1 MKKICILGS
10 GYAGLFCAANLLAD
24 YDNRS
29 KYEISI
35 FDQNSYHQLLQ
46 QIHLVSASIKKPKDI
61 SFSIYDLLK
70 DDIKFYKEL
79 VVGVNFEKQNI
90 FTANNKEY
98 DFDYVI
104 IALGSLN
111 AFFGI
116 KGAKEYSQSFR
127 SLDDAIKLQKKI
139 QNLKDSNIIICGG
152 GATGVSLA
160 GALSETLKENTK
172 KKITIVEAQSDILPG
187 WNSKLVKNIKNFLI
201 NNHINLITNNPIK
214 EVYPSSVLLGD
225 GTIIENSLSIWTA
238 GVKGVDIQ
246 IIPQIKKT
254 RSNRIIV
261 NKFSQ
266 IEGYQNAFAVGDI
279 SAFPLDNG
287 QMSPQ
292 LAQFA
297 VRQAMNVAKNISRK
311 EKGEKMV
318 EFHYEQHGS
327 ILSLGSKCIGMI
339 SGVIIS
345 GSLCQYVEDFLIDN
359 YIKTIKNRGRGISSL
374 AYEQDKLSQISSSLN
389 FMITTAAKILSSS

>member
-1 MKKICILGS
+1 MRKICILGS
-10 GYAGLFCAANLLAD
+10 GYAGLFCAANLLTD
-24 YDNRS
+24 YDNRN

-46 QIHLVSASIKKPKDI
+46 QIHLVSANIKKPNDI
-61 SFSIYDLLK
+61 SFPIYDLMK
-70 DDIKFYKEL
+70 DEIKFYKEL
-79 VVGVNFEKQNI
+79 VVGINLDKQNI

-104 IALGSLN
+104 IALGSSN
-111 AFFGI
+111 AFFGL

-139 QNLKDSNIIICGG
+139 KNLKDYNIIICGG
-152 GATGVSLA
+152 GATGISLA
-160 GALSETLKENTK
+160 GAISETSKENL
-172 KKITIVEAQSDILPG
+172 KITIVEAQSDILPG
-187 WNSKLVKNIKNFLI
+187 WNPKLVEAIKKFLIKNK
-201 NNHINLITNNPIK
+201 INLITNNPIK

-238 GVKGVDIQ
+238 GVKGIDIQ
-246 IIPQIKKT
+246 IIPEVKKT

-261 NKFSQ
+261 NKLSQ
-266 IEGYQNAFAVGDI
+266 IEGYTNAFAVGDI

-287 QMSPQ
+287 QISPQ

-297 VRQAMNVAKNISRK
+297 VRQAMNIAKNILRK
-311 EKGEKMV
+311 EKGDKMV

-327 ILSLGSKCIGMI
+327 ILSLGNRCIGMI
-339 SGVIIS
+339 NGIIIS

-389 FMITTAAKILSSS
+389 FMITTAAKILSSN

>member
-24 YDNRS
+24 YDNRN
-29 KYEISI
+29 KYEIII

-46 QIHLVSASIKKPKDI
+46 QIHLVSANIKKPNDI
-61 SFSIYDLLK
+61 SFSIYDLMK
-70 DDIKFYKEL
+70 DDIRFYKEF
-79 VVGVNFEKQNI
+79 VVGVNLDKQNI

-104 IALGSLN
+104 IALGSSN
-111 AFFGI
+111 AFFGL
-116 KGAKEYSQSFR
+116 KGAREYSQSFR

-139 QNLKDSNIIICGG
+139 QNLKDYNIIICGG
-152 GATGVSLA
+152 GATGISLA
-160 GALSETLKENTK
+160 GAISETSKDNLN
-172 KKITIVEAQSDILPG
+172 ITIVEAQPDILPG
-187 WNSKLVKNIKNFLI
+187 WNPKLVEAIKKFLIKNK
-201 NNHINLITNNPIK
+201 INLITNNPIK

-238 GVKGVDIQ
+238 GVKGSDIQ
-246 IIPQIKKT
+246 IIPEVKKT
-254 RSNRIIV
+254 RSHRIIV
-261 NKFSQ
+261 NKLSQ
-266 IEGYQNAFAVGDI
+266 IGGYTNAFAVGDI

-287 QMSPQ
+287 QISPQ

-297 VRQAMNVAKNISRK
+297 VRQAMNIAKNILRK
-311 EKGEKMV
+311 EKGEKIV

-327 ILSLGSKCIGMI
+327 ILSLGNRCIGMI
-339 SGVIIS
+339 NGIIIS

-389 FMITTAAKILSSS
+389 FMITTAAKIMSSN

>member
-1 MKKICILGS
+1 MRKVRILGS

-24 YDNRS
+24 YDNRK

-35 FDQNSYHQLLQ
+35 FDQNSSHQLLQ
-46 QIHLVSASIKKPKDI
+46 QIHLVCADIKKPNDI
-61 SFSIYDLLK
+61 SFSISDLMK
-70 DDIKFYKEL
+70 DELKFYKD
-79 VVGVNFEKQNI
+79 VVIGVNFDKQNI

-104 IALGSLN
+104 IALGSSN
-111 AFFGI
+111 NFYGI
-116 KGAKEYSQSFR
+116 KGAEEYSQSFR

-139 QNLKDSNIIICGG
+139 QNLKDYNIIICGG
-152 GATGVSLA
+152 GATGISLA
-160 GALSETLKENTK
+160 GALSETLKENI
-172 KKITIVEAQSDILPG
+172 KITIVEAQPDILPG
-187 WNSKLVKNIKNFLI
+187 WNPKLVKAIKKFL
-201 NNHINLITNNPIK
+201 NTNKINLITNNPIK

-225 GTIIENSLSIWTA
+225 GTIIDNSLSIWTA
-238 GVKGVDIQ
+238 GVKGSDIQ

-261 NKFSQ
+261 NKLSL
-266 IEGYQNAFAVGDI
+266 IDGYNNAFAVGDI
-279 SAFPLDNG
+279 CAFPLNNG
-287 QMSPQ
+287 QLSPQ

-297 VRQAMNVAKNISRK
+297 VRQAMNVAKNIIRK

-327 ILSLGSKCIGMI
+327 ILSLGNRCIGMI
-339 SGVIIS
+339 NGIIIS

-389 FMITTAAKILSSS
+389 FMISTASKILSSN

>member
-1 MKKICILGS
+1 MRKICILGS
-10 GYAGLFCAANLLAD
+10 GYAGIFCAANLLAD
-24 YDNRS
+24 YDNKR

-46 QIHLVSASIKKPKDI
+46 QIHLVSASIKKPNDI
-61 SFSIYDLLK
+61 SFPIYDLMK

-79 VVGVNFEKQNI
+79 VIGVNFDKQNI

-104 IALGSLN
+104 IALGSSN

-139 QNLKDSNIIICGG
+139 QDMKDSNIIICGG
-152 GATGVSLA
+152 GATGISLA
-160 GALSETLKENTK
+160 GAISETSKENMN
-172 KKITIVEAQSDILPG
+172 ITIVEAQSDILPG
-187 WNSKLVKNIKNFLI
+187 WNPKLVKTIKNFLI
-201 NNHINLITNNPIK
+201 NNKINLITNNPIK
-214 EVYPSSVLLGD
+214 EVYPSSVLLAD
-225 GTIIENSLSIWTA
+225 GTIIENSLSIWAA
-238 GVKGVDIQ
+238 GVKGSDIQ
-246 IIPQIKKT
+246 TIPSIKKT

-261 NKFSQ
+261 NKLSQ
-266 IEGYQNAFAVGDI
+266 IEEYNNAFAVGDI

-287 QMSPQ
+287 QISPQ

-297 VRQAMNVAKNISRK
+297 VRQAMNIAKNILRK

-327 ILSLGSKCIGMI
+327 ILSLGNRCIGMI
-339 SGVIIS
+339 NGIIIS

-389 FMITTAAKILSSS
+389 FMITTAAKILSSN

>member
-1 MKKICILGS
+1 M
-10 GYAGLFCAANLLAD
+10 
-24 YDNRS
+24 
-29 KYEISI
+29 
-35 FDQNSYHQLLQ
+35 
-46 QIHLVSASIKKPKDI
+46 
-61 SFSIYDLLK
+61 K

-79 VVGVNFEKQNI
+79 VVGINLDKQNI

-104 IALGSLN
+104 IALGSSN
-111 AFFGI
+111 AFFGL

-139 QNLKDSNIIICGG
+139 QNLKDYNIIICGG
-152 GATGVSLA
+152 GATGISLA
-160 GALSETLKENTK
+160 GAISETSKENLN
-172 KKITIVEAQSDILPG
+172 ITIVEAQSDILPG
-187 WNSKLVKNIKNFLI
+187 WNPKLVEAIKKFLIKNK
-201 NNHINLITNNPIK
+201 INLITNNPIK

-225 GTIIENSLSIWTA
+225 GTLIENSLSIWTA
-238 GVKGVDIQ
+238 GVKGIDIQ
-246 IIPQIKKT
+246 IIPEVKKT

-261 NKFSQ
+261 NKLSQ
-266 IEGYQNAFAVGDI
+266 IEGYTNAFAVGDI

-287 QMSPQ
+287 QISPQ

-297 VRQAMNVAKNISRK
+297 VRQAMNIAKNRLRK
-311 EKGEKMV
+311 EKGDKMV

-327 ILSLGSKCIGMI
+327 ILSLGNRCIGMI
-339 SGVIIS
+339 NGIIIS

-389 FMITTAAKILSSS
+389 FMITTAAKILSSN

>member
-10 GYAGLFCAANLLAD
+10 GYAGLFCAANLLAE
-24 YDNRS
+24 YDNRN
-29 KYEISI
+29 KYEIVI

-46 QIHLVSASIKKPKDI
+46 QIHLVSANIKKPNDI
-61 SFSIYDLLK
+61 SFSIYDLMK

-79 VVGVNFEKQNI
+79 VVGVNLDTQNI

-98 DFDYVI
+98 EFDYVI
-104 IALGSLN
+104 IALGSSN
-111 AFFGI
+111 AFFGL
-116 KGAKEYSQSFR
+116 KGAREYSQSFR

-139 QNLKDSNIIICGG
+139 QNLKDYNIIICGG
-152 GATGVSLA
+152 GATGISLA
-160 GALSETLKENTK
+160 GAISETSKGNLN
-172 KKITIVEAQSDILPG
+172 ITIVEAQPDILPG
-187 WNSKLVKNIKNFLI
+187 WNLKLVEAIKKFLIKNK
-201 NNHINLITNNPIK
+201 INLITNNPIK

-225 GTIIENSLSIWTA
+225 GTVIENSLSIWTA
-238 GVKGVDIQ
+238 GVKGSDIQ
-246 IIPQIKKT
+246 IIPEVKKT

-261 NKFSQ
+261 NKLSQ
-266 IEGYQNAFAVGDI
+266 IEGYTNAFAVGDI
-279 SAFPLDNG
+279 SAFPLNNG
-287 QMSPQ
+287 QISPQ

-297 VRQAMNVAKNISRK
+297 VRQAMNIAKNILRK

-327 ILSLGSKCIGMI
+327 ILSLGNRCIGMI
-339 SGVIIS
+339 NGIIIS

-389 FMITTAAKILSSS
+389 FMITTAAKILSSN

>member
-10 GYAGLFCAANLLAD
+10 GYSGLFCAANLLVD
-24 YDNRS
+24 YENRK

-35 FDQNSYHQLLQ
+35 FDQNPYHQLLQ
-46 QIHLVSASIKKPKDI
+46 QIHLVSANIKKPREI
-61 SFSIYDLLK
+61 SFSIYDLMK
-70 DDIKFYKEL
+70 DDVKFYNEL
-79 VVGVNFEKQNI
+79 VLGVNFDKQNI

-98 DFDYVI
+98 SFDYVI
-104 IALGSLN
+104 IALGSSN

-127 SLDDAIKLQKKI
+127 SLDDAIQLQKKL
-139 QNLKDSNIIICGG
+139 QNLKDCNIIICGG
-152 GATGVSLA
+152 GATGISLA
-160 GALSETLKENTK
+160 GALSETSKENLN
-172 KKITIVEAQSDILPG
+172 IIVVEAQSDILPG
-187 WNSKLVKNIKNFLI
+187 WNPKLVDEIKKFLI
-201 NNHINLITNNPIK
+201 KKKINLITNNPIK

-225 GTIIENSLSIWTA
+225 GTTLKNSLSIWTA
-238 GVKGVDIQ
+238 GVKGRDIQ
-246 IIPQIKKT
+246 TIPSIKKT

-261 NKFSQ
+261 NKLSQ
-266 IEGYQNAFAVGDI
+266 IEGYNNAFAVGDI
-279 SAFPLDNG
+279 SAFPLPNG
-287 QMSPQ
+287 QTSPQ

-297 VRQAMNVAKNISRK
+297 VRQAMNIAKNILRK

-327 ILSLGSKCIGMI
+327 ILSLGKSCIGMI
-339 SGVIIS
+339 NGIIIS

-389 FMITTAAKILSSS
+389 FMITTAAKILSSN

>member
-1 MKKICILGS
+1 MKRICILGS

-24 YDNRS
+24 YDNRN
-29 KYEISI
+29 KYEIII

-46 QIHLVSASIKKPKDI
+46 QIHLVSANIKKPTDI
-61 SFSIYDLLK
+61 SFSIYDLMK

-79 VVGVNFEKQNI
+79 VVGVNLDKQNI

-98 DFDYVI
+98 NFDYVI
-104 IALGSLN
+104 IALGSSN
-111 AFFGI
+111 AFFGL

-139 QNLKDSNIIICGG
+139 QNLKDYNIIICGG
-152 GATGVSLA
+152 GATGISLA
-160 GALSETLKENTK
+160 GAISETSKDNLN
-172 KKITIVEAQSDILPG
+172 ITIVEAQPDILPG
-187 WNSKLVKNIKNFLI
+187 WNPKLVEAIKKFLIKNK
-201 NNHINLITNNPIK
+201 INLITNNPIK
-214 EVYPSSVLLGD
+214 EVYPSSVVLGD

-238 GVKGVDIQ
+238 GVKGSDIQ
-246 IIPQIKKT
+246 IIPEVKKT

-261 NKFSQ
+261 NKLSQ
-266 IEGYQNAFAVGDI
+266 IGGYTNAFAVGDI

-287 QMSPQ
+287 QISPQ

-297 VRQAMNVAKNISRK
+297 VRQAMNIAKNILRK

-327 ILSLGSKCIGMI
+327 ILSLGNRCIGMI
-339 SGVIIS
+339 NGIIIS

-389 FMITTAAKILSSS
+389 FMITTAAKIMSSN

>member
-1 MKKICILGS
+1 MGS

-24 YDNRS
+24 YDNKN

-46 QIHLVSASIKKPKDI
+46 QIHLVSANIKKPNDI
-61 SFSIYDLLK
+61 SFSINDLMK

-79 VVGVNFEKQNI
+79 VVGINLDKQNI

-104 IALGSLN
+104 IALGSSN
-111 AFFGI
+111 AFFGL

-139 QNLKDSNIIICGG
+139 QNLKDYNIIICGG
-152 GATGVSLA
+152 GATGISLA
-160 GALSETLKENTK
+160 GAISETSKDNLN
-172 KKITIVEAQSDILPG
+172 ITIVEAQPDILPG
-187 WNSKLVKNIKNFLI
+187 WNPKLVEAIKKFLIKNK
-201 NNHINLITNNPIK
+201 INLITNNPIK

-238 GVKGVDIQ
+238 GVKGIDIQ
-246 IIPQIKKT
+246 IIPEVKKT

-261 NKFSQ
+261 NKLSQ
-266 IEGYQNAFAVGDI
+266 IEGYTNAFAVGDI

-287 QMSPQ
+287 QISPQ

-297 VRQAMNVAKNISRK
+297 VRQAMNIAKNILRK
-311 EKGEKMV
+311 EKGDKMV

-327 ILSLGSKCIGMI
+327 ILSLGNRCIGMI
-339 SGVIIS
+339 NGIIIS

-389 FMITTAAKILSSS
+389 FMITTAARILSSN

>member
-1 MKKICILGS
+1 MRKISILGS

-24 YDNRS
+24 YENRK

-46 QIHLVSASIKKPKDI
+46 QIHLVSANLKKPHDI
-61 SFSIYDLLK
+61 SFSIYDLMK
-70 DDIKFYKEL
+70 DDVKFYNEL
-79 VVGVNFEKQNI
+79 VVGVNFETQNI
-90 FTANNKEY
+90 FTANNKKY
-98 DFDYVI
+98 NFDYVI
-104 IALGSLN
+104 IALGSSN

-139 QNLKDSNIIICGG
+139 QNLKDSNIVICGG
-152 GATGVSLA
+152 GATGISLA
-160 GALSETLKENTK
+160 GALSETSNNNYLT
-172 KKITIVEAQSDILPG
+172 ITIVEAQADILPG
-187 WNSKLVKNIKNFLI
+187 WNPRLVQTIKKFLIKNK
-201 NNHINLITNNPIK
+201 INLITNNPIR

-225 GTIIENSLSIWTA
+225 GTIIENSLPIWTA
-238 GVKGVDIQ
+238 GVKGRDIQ
-246 IIPQIKKT
+246 VIPLIKKT
-254 RSNRIIV
+254 RSNRIMV

-266 IEGYQNAFAVGDI
+266 IEGYKNAFAVGDI
-279 SAFPLDNG
+279 SAFPLENG
-287 QMSPQ
+287 QISPQ

-297 VRQAMNVAKNISRK
+297 VRQAMNIAKNILRK

-327 ILSLGSKCIGMI
+327 ILSLGNRCIGMI
-339 SGVIIS
+339 NGIIIS

-359 YIKTIKNRGRGISSL
+359 YIKTIKNRGRGISTL
-374 AYEQDKLSQISSSLN
+374 AYEQDKLSQVSSSLN
-389 FMITTAAKILSSS
+389 FMITTAAKILSSN

>member
-24 YDNRS
+24 YDNRN
-29 KYEISI
+29 KYEIII

-46 QIHLVSASIKKPKDI
+46 QIHLVSANIKKPNDI
-61 SFSIYDLLK
+61 SFSIYDLMK
-70 DDIKFYKEL
+70 DDIKFYKEF
-79 VVGVNFEKQNI
+79 VVGVNLDKQNI

-104 IALGSLN
+104 IALGSSN
-111 AFFGI
+111 AFFGL

-139 QNLKDSNIIICGG
+139 QNLKDYNIIICGG
-152 GATGVSLA
+152 GATGISLA
-160 GALSETLKENTK
+160 GAISETSKENLN
-172 KKITIVEAQSDILPG
+172 ITIVEAQSDILPG
-187 WNSKLVKNIKNFLI
+187 WNPKLVEAIKKFLLKNK
-201 NNHINLITNNPIK
+201 INLITNNPIK

-238 GVKGVDIQ
+238 GVKGIDIQ
-246 IIPQIKKT
+246 IIPQVKKT

-261 NKFSQ
+261 NKLSQ
-266 IEGYQNAFAVGDI
+266 IEGYTNAFAVGDI

-287 QMSPQ
+287 QISPQ

-297 VRQAMNVAKNISRK
+297 VRQAMNIAKNILRK
-311 EKGEKMV
+311 EKGDKMV

-327 ILSLGSKCIGMI
+327 ILSLGNRCIGMI
-339 SGVIIS
+339 NGIIIS

-389 FMITTAAKILSSS
+389 FMITTAAKILSSN

>member
-1 MKKICILGS
+1 MGS

-24 YDNRS
+24 YDNRN

-46 QIHLVSASIKKPKDI
+46 QIHLVSANIKKPNDI
-61 SFSIYDLLK
+61 SFSINDLMK

-79 VVGVNFEKQNI
+79 VVGINLDKQNI

-104 IALGSLN
+104 IALGSSN
-111 AFFGI
+111 AFFGL

-139 QNLKDSNIIICGG
+139 QNLKDYNIIICGG
-152 GATGVSLA
+152 GATGISLA
-160 GALSETLKENTK
+160 GAISETSKDNLN
-172 KKITIVEAQSDILPG
+172 ITIVEAQPDILPG
-187 WNSKLVKNIKNFLI
+187 WNPKLVEAIKKFLIKNK
-201 NNHINLITNNPIK
+201 INLITNNPIK

-238 GVKGVDIQ
+238 GVKGIDIQ
-246 IIPQIKKT
+246 IIPEVKKT

-261 NKFSQ
+261 NKLSQ
-266 IEGYQNAFAVGDI
+266 IEGYTNAFAVGDI

-287 QMSPQ
+287 QISPQ

-297 VRQAMNVAKNISRK
+297 VRQAMNIAKNILRK
-311 EKGEKMV
+311 EKGDKMV

-327 ILSLGSKCIGMI
+327 ILSLGNRCIGMI
-339 SGVIIS
+339 NGIIIS

-389 FMITTAAKILSSS
+389 FMITTAARILSSN

>member
-24 YDNRS
+24 YDNRN
-29 KYEISI
+29 KYEIII

-46 QIHLVSASIKKPKDI
+46 QIHLVSANIKKPNDI
-61 SFSIYDLLK
+61 SFSIYDLMK
-70 DDIKFYKEL
+70 DDIKFYKEF
-79 VVGVNFEKQNI
+79 VVGVNLDKQNI

-104 IALGSLN
+104 IALGSSN
-111 AFFGI
+111 AYFGL
-116 KGAKEYSQSFR
+116 KGAREYSQSFR

-139 QNLKDSNIIICGG
+139 QNLKDYNIIICGG

-160 GALSETLKENTK
+160 GAISETSKGNLN
-172 KKITIVEAQSDILPG
+172 ITIVEAQSDILPG
-187 WNSKLVKNIKNFLI
+187 WNPKLVEAIKKFLLKNK
-201 NNHINLITNNPIK
+201 INLITNNPIK

-238 GVKGVDIQ
+238 GVKGIDIQ
-246 IIPQIKKT
+246 IIPQVKTT

-261 NKFSQ
+261 NKLSQ
-266 IEGYQNAFAVGDI
+266 IKGYTNAFAVGDI

-287 QMSPQ
+287 QISPQ

-297 VRQAMNVAKNISRK
+297 VRQAMNIAKNILRK
-311 EKGEKMV
+311 EKGDKMV
-318 EFHYEQHGS
+318 EFHYEQQGS
-327 ILSLGSKCIGMI
+327 ILSLGNRCIGMI
-339 SGVIIS
+339 NGIIIS

-359 YIKTIKNRGRGISSL
+359 YIKTIKNRGRGISPL

-389 FMITTAAKILSSS
+389 FMITTAAKILSSN

>member
-1 MKKICILGS
+1 MRKICILGS
-10 GYAGLFCAANLLAD
+10 GYAGIFCAANLLAD

-46 QIHLVSASIKKPKDI
+46 QIHLVAANIKKPNDI
-61 SFSIYDLLK
+61 SFSVYDLLK
-70 DDIKFYKEL
+70 NDIKFYKEFVIGINL
-79 VVGVNFEKQNI
+79 DKQKI
-90 FTANNKEY
+90 FTAHNKEF
-98 DFDYVI
+98 DLDYVI
-104 IALGSLN
+104 IALGSSN

-152 GATGVSLA
+152 GATGISLA
-160 GALSETLKENTK
+160 GALSEISK
-172 KKITIVEAQSDILPG
+172 KNLNITIVEAQSDILPG
-187 WNSKLVKNIKNFLI
+187 WNPKLVKAIKKFLI
-201 NNHINLITNNPIK
+201 NNKVNLITNNPIK
-214 EVYPSSVLLGD
+214 EVYPSSVLLDD

-238 GVKGVDIQ
+238 GVKGSDIKT
-246 IIPQIKKT
+246 IPSIKKT

-261 NKFSQ
+261 NKLSQ
-266 IEGYQNAFAVGDI
+266 IEGYNNAFAVGDI

-287 QMSPQ
+287 QISPQ

-297 VRQAMNVAKNISRK
+297 VRQAMNIAKNILRK

-318 EFHYEQHGS
+318 EFQYEQQGS
-327 ILSLGSKCIGMI
+327 IISLGNRCIGMI
-339 SGVIIS
+339 NGIIIN

-359 YIKTIKNRGRGISSL
+359 YIKTIKNRGRGISTL
-374 AYEQDKLSQISSSLN
+374 AYQQDKLSQISSSLN
-389 FMITTAAKILSSS
+389 FMITTAAKILSSN

>member
-1 MKKICILGS
+1 MILGS

-35 FDQNSYHQLLQ
+35 FDQNSSHQLLQ
-46 QIHLVSASIKKPKDI
+46 QIHLVCADIKKPNDI
-61 SFSIYDLLK
+61 SFSISDLMEDEL
-70 DDIKFYKEL
+70 KFYKD
-79 VVGVNFEKQNI
+79 VVIGVNFETQHI

-104 IALGSLN
+104 IALGSSNNFYGL
-111 AFFGI
+111 
-116 KGAKEYSQSFR
+116 KGAEEYSQSFR

-139 QNLKDSNIIICGG
+139 QNLKDYNIIICGG
-152 GATGVSLA
+152 GATGISLA
-160 GALSETLKENTK
+160 GALSETLKENI
-172 KKITIVEAQSDILPG
+172 KITIVEAQPDILPG
-187 WNSKLVKNIKNFLI
+187 WNPKLVKAIKKFL
-201 NNHINLITNNPIK
+201 NTNKINLITDNPIK

-225 GTIIENSLSIWTA
+225 GTIIDNSLSIWTA
-238 GVKGVDIQ
+238 GVKGSDIQ

-261 NKFSQ
+261 NKLSQ
-266 IEGYQNAFAVGDI
+266 IDGHNNAFAVGDI
-279 SAFPLDNG
+279 CAFPLNNG
-287 QMSPQ
+287 QLSPQ

-297 VRQAMNVAKNISRK
+297 VRQAMNVAKNIIRK

-318 EFHYEQHGS
+318 EFHYEQPGS
-327 ILSLGSKCIGMI
+327 ILSLGKRCIGI
-339 SGVIIS
+339 INGVIIS

-359 YIKTIKNRGRGISSL
+359 YIKTIRNRGRGISSL

-389 FMITTAAKILSSS
+389 FMITTAA

>member
-1 MKKICILGS
+1 MRKVRILGS

-35 FDQNSYHQLLQ
+35 FDQNSSHQLLQ
-46 QIHLVSASIKKPKDI
+46 QIHLVCADIKKPNDI
-61 SFSIYDLLK
+61 SFSISDLMK
-70 DDIKFYKEL
+70 DELKFYKD
-79 VVGVNFEKQNI
+79 VVIGVNFETQHI

-104 IALGSLN
+104 IALGSSNNFYGL
-111 AFFGI
+111 
-116 KGAKEYSQSFR
+116 KGAEEYSQSFR

-139 QNLKDSNIIICGG
+139 QNLKDYNIIICGG
-152 GATGVSLA
+152 GATGISLA
-160 GALSETLKENTK
+160 GALSETLKENI
-172 KKITIVEAQSDILPG
+172 KITIVEAQPDILPG
-187 WNSKLVKNIKNFLI
+187 WNPKLVKAIKKFL
-201 NNHINLITNNPIK
+201 NTNKINLITDNPIK

-225 GTIIENSLSIWTA
+225 GTIIDNSLSIWTA
-238 GVKGVDIQ
+238 GVKGSDIQ

-261 NKFSQ
+261 NKLSL
-266 IEGYQNAFAVGDI
+266 IDGHNNAFAVGDI
-279 SAFPLDNG
+279 CAFPLNNG
-287 QMSPQ
+287 QLSPQ

-297 VRQAMNVAKNISRK
+297 VRQAMNVAKNIIRK

-318 EFHYEQHGS
+318 EFHYEQPGS
-327 ILSLGSKCIGMI
+327 ILSLGKKCIGI
-339 SGVIIS
+339 INGVIIS

-359 YIKTIKNRGRGISSL
+359 YIKTIRNRGRGISSL

-389 FMITTAAKILSSS
+389 FMITTAAKILSSN

>member
-10 GYAGLFCAANLLAD
+10 GYAGLFCAANLLVD
-24 YDNRS
+24 YDNKM

-46 QIHLVSASIKKPKDI
+46 QIHLVSANIKKPNDI
-61 SFSIYDLLK
+61 SFSIHDLMK
-70 DDIKFYKEL
+70 DDVKFYNEL
-79 VVGVNFEKQNI
+79 ILGVNFDTQNI
-90 FTANNKEY
+90 FTANNKNY

-104 IALGSLN
+104 IALGSSN

-127 SLDDAIKLQKKI
+127 SLDDAIQLHKKL
-139 QNLKDSNIIICGG
+139 QNLKDCNVIICGG
-152 GATGVSLA
+152 GATGISLA
-160 GALSETLKENTK
+160 GALRETSKENLN
-172 KKITIVEAQSDILPG
+172 ITIVEAQSDLLPG
-187 WNSKLVKNIKNFLI
+187 WNPRLVETIKKFLI
-201 NNHINLITNNPIK
+201 KKKIDLITNNPIK

-225 GTIIENSLSIWTA
+225 GSILENSLSIWTA
-238 GVKGVDIQ
+238 GVKGRDIQ
-246 IIPQIKKT
+246 TIPLVKKN

-266 IEGYQNAFAVGDI
+266 IEGYDNAFAVGDI
-279 SAFPLDNG
+279 SAFPLENG
-287 QMSPQ
+287 QTSPQ

-297 VRQAMNVAKNISRK
+297 VRQAMNVAKNILRK

-318 EFHYEQHGS
+318 QFHYEQHGS
-327 ILSLGSKCIGMI
+327 ILSLGKTCIGMI
-339 SGVIIS
+339 NGIIVS

-389 FMITTAAKILSSS
+389 FMITTAAKILSSN

>member
-1 MKKICILGS
+1 MGS

-24 YDNRS
+24 YDNRN
-29 KYEISI
+29 KYEIII

-46 QIHLVSASIKKPKDI
+46 QIHLVSANIKKPNDI
-61 SFSIYDLLK
+61 SFSIYDLMK

-79 VVGVNFEKQNI
+79 VVGINLDKQNI

-104 IALGSLN
+104 IALGSSN
-111 AFFGI
+111 AFFGL

-139 QNLKDSNIIICGG
+139 QNLKDYNIIICGG
-152 GATGVSLA
+152 GATGISLA
-160 GALSETLKENTK
+160 GAISETSKDNLN
-172 KKITIVEAQSDILPG
+172 ITIVEAQSDILPG
-187 WNSKLVKNIKNFLI
+187 WNPKLVEAIKKFLIKNK
-201 NNHINLITNNPIK
+201 INLITNNPIK

-246 IIPQIKKT
+246 IIPEVKKT

-261 NKFSQ
+261 NKLSQ
-266 IEGYQNAFAVGDI
+266 IEGYTNAFAVGDI

-287 QMSPQ
+287 QISPQ

-297 VRQAMNVAKNISRK
+297 VRQAMNIAKNILRK
-311 EKGEKMV
+311 EKGDKMV

-327 ILSLGSKCIGMI
+327 ILSLGNRCIGMI
-339 SGVIIS
+339 NGIIIS

-389 FMITTAAKILSSS
+389 FMITTAAKILSSN

>member
-24 YDNRS
+24 YDNRN
-29 KYEISI
+29 KYEIII

-46 QIHLVSASIKKPKDI
+46 QIHLVSANIKKPNDI
-61 SFSIYDLLK
+61 SFSIYDLMK
-70 DDIKFYKEL
+70 DDIKFYKEF
-79 VVGVNFEKQNI
+79 VVVVNLDKQNI

-104 IALGSLN
+104 IALGSSN
-111 AFFGI
+111 AFFGL
-116 KGAKEYSQSFR
+116 KGAREYSQSFR

-139 QNLKDSNIIICGG
+139 QNLKDYNIIICGG
-152 GATGVSLA
+152 GATGISLA
-160 GALSETLKENTK
+160 GAISETSKGNLN
-172 KKITIVEAQSDILPG
+172 ITIVEAQSDILPG
-187 WNSKLVKNIKNFLI
+187 WNPKLVEAIKKFLLKNK
-201 NNHINLITNNPIK
+201 INLITNNPIK

-238 GVKGVDIQ
+238 GVKGIDIQ
-246 IIPQIKKT
+246 IIPQVKKT

-261 NKFSQ
+261 NKLSQ
-266 IEGYQNAFAVGDI
+266 IEGYTNAFAVGDI

-287 QMSPQ
+287 QISPQ

-297 VRQAMNVAKNISRK
+297 VRQAMNIAKNILRK
-311 EKGEKMV
+311 EKGDKMV
-318 EFHYEQHGS
+318 EFHYEQQGS
-327 ILSLGSKCIGMI
+327 ILSLGNRCIGMI
-339 SGVIIS
+339 NGIIIS

-389 FMITTAAKILSSS
+389 FMITTAAKILSSN

>member
-1 MKKICILGS
+1 MRKISILGS

-24 YDNRS
+24 YENRK

-46 QIHLVSASIKKPKDI
+46 QIHLVSANLKKPHDI
-61 SFSIYDLLK
+61 SFSIYDLMK
-70 DDIKFYKEL
+70 DDVKFYNEL
-79 VVGVNFEKQNI
+79 VLGVNFDKQNI

-104 IALGSLN
+104 IALGSSN
-111 AFFGI
+111 AFFGM

-139 QNLKDSNIIICGG
+139 QNLKDSNIVICGG
-152 GATGVSLA
+152 GATGISLA
-160 GALSETLKENTK
+160 GALSETSNNNYLT
-172 KKITIVEAQSDILPG
+172 ITIVEAQADILPG
-187 WNSKLVKNIKNFLI
+187 WNPRLVQTIKKFLIKNK
-201 NNHINLITNNPIK
+201 INLITNNPIR

-225 GTIIENSLSIWTA
+225 GTIIENSLPIWTA
-238 GVKGVDIQ
+238 GVKGRDIQ
-246 IIPQIKKT
+246 VIPLIKKT
-254 RSNRIIV
+254 RSNRIMV

-266 IEGYQNAFAVGDI
+266 IEGYNNAFAVGDI
-279 SAFPLDNG
+279 SAFPLENG
-287 QMSPQ
+287 QISPQ

-297 VRQAMNVAKNISRK
+297 VRQAMNIAKNILRK
-311 EKGEKMV
+311 EKGEKTV

-327 ILSLGSKCIGMI
+327 ILSLGNRCIGMI
-339 SGVIIS
+339 NGIIIS

-359 YIKTIKNRGRGISSL
+359 YIKTIKNRGRGISTL
-374 AYEQDKLSQISSSLN
+374 AYEQDKLSQVSSSLN
-389 FMITTAAKILSSS
+389 FMITTAAKILSSN

>member
-1 MKKICILGS
+1 MRKICILGS

-24 YDNRS
+24 YDNRN

-46 QIHLVSASIKKPKDI
+46 QIHLVSANIKKPNDI
-61 SFSIYDLLK
+61 SFSIYDLMK

-79 VVGVNFEKQNI
+79 VGGINLDQQNI

-104 IALGSLN
+104 IALGSSN
-111 AFFGI
+111 AFFGL
-116 KGAKEYSQSFR
+116 KGAKEYAQSFR

-139 QNLKDSNIIICGG
+139 QNLKDYNIIICGG
-152 GATGVSLA
+152 GATGISLA
-160 GALSETLKENTK
+160 GAISETSKENL
-172 KKITIVEAQSDILPG
+172 KITIVEAQSDILPG
-187 WNSKLVKNIKNFLI
+187 WNPKLVEAIKKFLIKNK
-201 NNHINLITNNPIK
+201 INLITNNPIK

-238 GVKGVDIQ
+238 GVKGIDIQ
-246 IIPQIKKT
+246 IIPEVKKT

-261 NKFSQ
+261 NKLSQ
-266 IEGYQNAFAVGDI
+266 IEGYTNAFAVGDI

-287 QMSPQ
+287 QLSPQ

-297 VRQAMNVAKNISRK
+297 VRQAMNVAKNILRK
-311 EKGEKMV
+311 EKGDKMV

-327 ILSLGSKCIGMI
+327 ILSLGNRCIGMI
-339 SGVIIS
+339 NGIIIS

-389 FMITTAAKILSSS
+389 FMITTAAKILSSN

>member
-1 MKKICILGS
+1 MKKVRILGS

-35 FDQNSYHQLLQ
+35 FDQNSSHQLLQ
-46 QIHLVSASIKKPKDI
+46 QIHLVCADIKKPNDI
-61 SFSIYDLLK
+61 SFSISDLMEDEL
-70 DDIKFYKEL
+70 KFYKD
-79 VVGVNFEKQNI
+79 VVIGVNFETQHI

-104 IALGSLN
+104 IALGSSNNFYGL
-111 AFFGI
+111 
-116 KGAKEYSQSFR
+116 KGAEEYSQSFR

-139 QNLKDSNIIICGG
+139 QNLKDYNIIICGG
-152 GATGVSLA
+152 GATGISLA
-160 GALSETLKENTK
+160 GALSETLKENI
-172 KKITIVEAQSDILPG
+172 KITIVEAQPDILPG
-187 WNSKLVKNIKNFLI
+187 WNPKLVKAIKKFL
-201 NNHINLITNNPIK
+201 NTNKINLITDNPIK

-225 GTIIENSLSIWTA
+225 GTIIDNSLSIWTA
-238 GVKGVDIQ
+238 GVKGSDIQ

-261 NKFSQ
+261 NKLSL
-266 IEGYQNAFAVGDI
+266 IDGHNNAFAVGDI
-279 SAFPLDNG
+279 CAFPLNNG
-287 QMSPQ
+287 QLSPQ

-297 VRQAMNVAKNISRK
+297 VRQAMNVAKNIIRK

-318 EFHYEQHGS
+318 EFHYEQPGS
-327 ILSLGSKCIGMI
+327 ILSLGKKCIGI
-339 SGVIIS
+339 INGVIIS

-359 YIKTIKNRGRGISSL
+359 YIKTIRNRGRGISSL

-389 FMITTAAKILSSS
+389 FMITTAAKILSSN

>member
-10 GYAGLFCAANLLAD
+10 GYSGLFCAANLLVD
-24 YDNRS
+24 YENRK

-35 FDQNSYHQLLQ
+35 FDQNPYHQLLQ
-46 QIHLVSASIKKPKDI
+46 QIHLVSANIKKPREI
-61 SFSIYDLLK
+61 SFSIYDLMK
-70 DDIKFYKEL
+70 DDVKFYNEL
-79 VVGVNFEKQNI
+79 VLGVNFDKQNI

-98 DFDYVI
+98 SFDYVI
-104 IALGSLN
+104 IALGSSN

-127 SLDDAIKLQKKI
+127 SLDDAIQLQKKL
-139 QNLKDSNIIICGG
+139 QNLKDCNIIICGG
-152 GATGVSLA
+152 GATGISLA
-160 GALSETLKENTK
+160 VALSETSKENLN
-172 KKITIVEAQSDILPG
+172 IIIVEAQSDILPG
-187 WNSKLVKNIKNFLI
+187 WNPKLVDEIKKFLI
-201 NNHINLITNNPIK
+201 KKKINLITNNPIK

-225 GTIIENSLSIWTA
+225 GTTLKNSLSIWTA
-238 GVKGVDIQ
+238 GVKGRDIQ
-246 IIPQIKKT
+246 TIPSIKKT

-261 NKFSQ
+261 NKLSQ
-266 IEGYQNAFAVGDI
+266 IEGYNNAFAVGDI
-279 SAFPLDNG
+279 SAFPLPNG
-287 QMSPQ
+287 QTSPQ

-297 VRQAMNVAKNISRK
+297 VRQAMNIAKNILRK

-327 ILSLGSKCIGMI
+327 ILSLGKSCIGMI
-339 SGVIIS
+339 NGIIIS

-389 FMITTAAKILSSS
+389 FMITTAAKILSSN

>member
-1 MKKICILGS
+1 MRKICILGS

-24 YDNRS
+24 YDNRN

-46 QIHLVSASIKKPKDI
+46 QIHLVSANIKKPNDI
-61 SFSIYDLLK
+61 SFSINDLMK

-79 VVGVNFEKQNI
+79 VVGINLDKQNI

-104 IALGSLN
+104 IALGSSN
-111 AFFGI
+111 AFFGL

-139 QNLKDSNIIICGG
+139 QNLKDYNIIICGG
-152 GATGVSLA
+152 GATGISLA
-160 GALSETLKENTK
+160 GAISETSKDNLN
-172 KKITIVEAQSDILPG
+172 ITIVEAQPDILPG
-187 WNSKLVKNIKNFLI
+187 WNPKLVEAIKKFLIKNK
-201 NNHINLITNNPIK
+201 INLITNNPIK

-238 GVKGVDIQ
+238 GVKGIDIQ
-246 IIPQIKKT
+246 IIPEVKKT

-261 NKFSQ
+261 NKLSQ
-266 IEGYQNAFAVGDI
+266 IEGYTNAFAVGDI

-287 QMSPQ
+287 QISPQ

-297 VRQAMNVAKNISRK
+297 VRQAMNIAKNILRK

-327 ILSLGSKCIGMI
+327 ILSLGNRCIGMI
-339 SGVIIS
+339 NGIIIS

-389 FMITTAAKILSSS
+389 FMITTASKILSSN

>member
-1 MKKICILGS
+1 MKRICILGS

-24 YDNRS
+24 YDNRN
-29 KYEISI
+29 KYEIII

-46 QIHLVSASIKKPKDI
+46 QIHLVSANLKKPTDI
-61 SFSIYDLLK
+61 SFSIYDLMK

-79 VVGVNFEKQNI
+79 VVGVNLDKQNI

-104 IALGSLN
+104 IALGSSN
-111 AFFGI
+111 AFFGL

-139 QNLKDSNIIICGG
+139 QNLKDYNIIICGG
-152 GATGVSLA
+152 GATGISLA
-160 GALSETLKENTK
+160 GAISETSKDNLN
-172 KKITIVEAQSDILPG
+172 ITIVEAQPDILPG
-187 WNSKLVKNIKNFLI
+187 WNPKLVEAIKKFLIKNK
-201 NNHINLITNNPIK
+201 INLITNNPIK
-214 EVYPSSVLLGD
+214 EVYPSSVVLGD

-238 GVKGVDIQ
+238 GVKGSDIQ
-246 IIPQIKKT
+246 IIPEVKKT

-261 NKFSQ
+261 NKLSQ
-266 IEGYQNAFAVGDI
+266 IGGYTNAFAVGDI
-279 SAFPLDNG
+279 SAFPLENG
-287 QMSPQ
+287 QISPQ

-297 VRQAMNVAKNISRK
+297 VRQAMNIAKNILRK

-327 ILSLGSKCIGMI
+327 ILSLGNRCIGMI
-339 SGVIIS
+339 NGIIIS

-389 FMITTAAKILSSS
+389 FMITTAAKIMSSN